1 MWLTIQETSLAM
13 FVGLRQGELG
23 NALSLL
29 FSGHLTIAVNVYKK
43 ITPNL
48 DVERLKNLFIL
59 KHAKYHRFVY

>member
-1 MWLTIQETSLAM
+1 MWLTIQETSLAI

-43 ITPNL
+43 SLPFAENDSKL
-48 DVERLKNLFIL
+48 SEFKF
-59 KHAKYHRFVY
+59 